1 MLVSRLGKTAHVA
14 EGFRAKR
21 EPLARMPGM
30 SRPSKLDPSA
40 VDAWLAAHPGWER
53 AGEAIARRFSFA
65 DFAAALGFVVRVG
78 CYAEKKDHHPD
89 IELGWG
95 RARVA
100 WSTHDAGGITQLD
113 LDSAE
118 ATTKLAS

>member
-1 MLVSRLGKTAHVA
+1 MR
-14 EGFRAKR
+14 
-21 EPLARMPGM
+21 GM

-53 AGEAIARRFSFA
+53 AEETVARRFTFG

-78 CYAEKKDHHPD
+78 CYAEKANHHPD
-89 IELGWG
+89 IDLGWG

-113 LDSAE
+113 LDAAE
-118 ATTKLAS
+118 ATGKLAG